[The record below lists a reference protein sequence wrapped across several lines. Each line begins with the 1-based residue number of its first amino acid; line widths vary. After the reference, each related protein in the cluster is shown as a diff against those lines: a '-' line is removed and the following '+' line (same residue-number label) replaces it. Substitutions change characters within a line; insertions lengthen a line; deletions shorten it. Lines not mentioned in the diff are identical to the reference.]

1 MLVNHALLRWSLC
14 VQKPWPP
21 PENDPLFLLRI
32 CCSYWLS
39 YAQTIFFSFFVFSA
53 LPTIIATGDE
63 KLHRNLMRVW
73 GEGNVIRNTLTPLH
87 LWSIALVLL
96 LPFTFKKKMCSS
108 TLKIHTSWRVVAR
121 YNIFFVGCVV
131 QYLGER
137 WDRLTRRQKAIPSY
151 FSAFDSIVSRLTDDL

>member
-1 MLVNHALLRWSLC
+1 MIVVCAKAMTTTRKWPTFSSAHLLLLLAIIR
-14 VQKPWPP
+14 PD
-21 PENDPLFLLRI
+21 NFLF
-32 CCSYWLS
+32 
-39 YAQTIFFSFFVFSA
+39 FFFVFSA